1 MQKSKISKIL
11 DGIIARSTFDRLR
24 QGDNTSFKDRLF
36 LDIIE
41 SEGSVAYDFFASRLE
56 DWQIFQLK
64 LRVKQLI
71 YSAPHPESQTSE
83 EFHRALL
90 VTLAQ
95 TFATEQITTLHALLT
110 IAEDKSTATATMMKM
125 YGLELAEL
133 RGELLRSALLGAGAS
148 DPHRQISV
156 AASPPSKLAPRAPH
170 PLDKFGRNLTEAARR
185 GEIDP
190 VIGRQA
196 ELQQTIEI
204 LARRKKNNPILVGEA
219 GVGKSAVVEALA
231 MHIAQ
236 GKAPTNIARR
246 ELYSLDISALVAGTK
261 FRGEFEERMRELIEA
276 LTSSRDAIIFIDE
289 IHTIVGAGSSQGS
302 LDVANIL
309 KPALSRGEIQVIGA
323 TTLDEYR
330 TNIESDA
337 ALERRF
343 QRVVIEPT
351 SEQTTLEILRHV
363 APLYAEHHS
372 VEYSDEA
379 LTACVKLS
387 ARYINDRHFPDKAI
401 DILDQVGASV
411 QLSDKKPSAQIGAD
425 AVERVVASL
434 VGVPAERISSDEQQ
448 RLGSLADH
456 LSERV
461 VGQQQAIERLTQAI
475 IRSRVGIADSSRP
488 IGVFMFVGPTGV
500 GKTLL
505 AKELSK
511 WLFAERRGL
520 IRLDMSEY
528 SEKHNISRLIGS
540 PPGYVGYGEG
550 GELSEAVRQRPYS
563 VILLDEIEKAHP
575 EVFNIMLQIFDE
587 GHLTDGSARRIDF
600 RNTIIIMTSNV
611 GARKVKQ
618 TRATIGYS
626 NQDLAER
633 EQLSHSEEYRKALER
648 TFAPEFLGR
657 IDDILQFNKLSLK
670 DIERIVEIELLK
682 LSTRINELGYTL
694 RITDSAKQALAKIG
708 YSQEYGARTLRRII
722 SEKIETP
729 LSQLIVE
736 GSATLGSTIVV
747 EKQPS
752 KCDVK
757 LRVQMANIA

>member
-1 MQKSKISKIL
+1 MSDAIVRPDILQDDDNDFSLRPQFLNEFLGQQKIKENLHVFIEAAKTRNESL
-11 DGIIARSTFDRLR
+11 DH
-24 QGDNTSFKDRLF
+24 LF
-36 LDIIE
+36 LI
-41 SEGSVAYDFFASRLE
+41 GPPGLG
-56 DWQIFQLK
+56 K
-64 LRVKQLI
+64 
-71 YSAPHPESQTSE
+71 T
-83 EFHRALL
+83 
-90 VTLAQ
+90 TLAQ
-95 TFATEQITTLHALLT
+95 ITAHELGADFKVTSAPALDKPKDLAGILSTITEKTVFFIDEIHRLKPAIEEMLYIAMEDYELDWVIGQGVAARTVRIPIPKFTLVGATTKAGMVSGPLITRFGIVQRFSFYET
-110 IAEDKSTATATMMKM
+110 E
-125 YGLELAEL
+125 ELAKIIK
-133 RGELLRSALLGAGAS
+133 RSANILN
-148 DPHRQISV
+148 V
-156 AASPPSKLAPRAPH
+156 
-170 PLDKFGRNLTEAARR
+170 
-185 GEIDP
+185 EIDDDAAFLMAKCS
-190 VIGRQA
+190 R
-196 ELQQTIEI
+196 
-204 LARRKKNNPILVGEA
+204 
-219 GVGKSAVVEALA
+219 
-231 MHIAQ
+231 
-236 GKAPTNIARR
+236 
-246 ELYSLDISALVAGTK
+246 GTP
-261 FRGEFEERMRELIEA
+261 RVS